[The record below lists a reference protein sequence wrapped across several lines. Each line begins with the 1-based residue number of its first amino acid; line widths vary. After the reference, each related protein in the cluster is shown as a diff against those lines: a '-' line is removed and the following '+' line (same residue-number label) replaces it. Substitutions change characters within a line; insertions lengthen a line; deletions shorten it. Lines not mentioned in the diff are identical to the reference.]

1 LLIFGA
7 ALRAVDDERFVEEL
21 VPAAAVRSLERLP
34 DDIAAPRPAA
44 PERSLALG
52 DVAVLALS
60 DERVPAELDELAG
73 ELMPAEPPDWLAIAL
88 PPLALPPLVSLAVVR
103 WSFIQLHAAVS
114 IAKLS
119 GAMSHPRMIRTP
131 FGGCES
137 DPIVGAAR
145 GWR

>member
-1 LLIFGA
+1 MVGA
-7 ALRAVDDERFVEEL
+7 ALRAVDERSVEEL
-21 VPAAAVRSLERLP
+21 VPAAAVRSPERLLG
-34 DDIAAPRPAA
+34 DIAAPPPAA

-60 DERVPAELDELAG
+60 GERVPAE
-73 ELMPAEPPDWLAIAL
+73 PDWLAIAL

-119 GAMSHPRMIRTP
+119 GAISHPRMIRTP
-131 FGGCES
+131 FR
-137 DPIVGAAR
+137 VL
-145 GWR
+145 